1 MYRDDDLLLADILE
15 AASKIIEYTRGI
27 DYSFFLNDAKTH
39 DAVVRNFT
47 IIGEAAKR
55 ISNEYK
61 VQNPQI
67 DWKGLNGFRNR
78 IVHEYF
84 RVDYA
89 IVWEIIQTNILSLIE
104 TIPLLIEKNLKNRK
118 LTKRLAST
126 NKVFTPNSGTTVS
139 INYSYELKILEVEY
153 TELRIYHY
161 TNVEAEKWEEY
172 KEWIEKG
179 ESSGVFVNTHIK
191 PFYDFSLVDG

>member
-1 MYRDDDLLLADILE
+1 MYRNDDLLLNDILE
-15 AASKIIEYTRGI
+15 AATKIIEYTKGI
-27 DYSFFLNDAKTH
+27 NYSFFLTDAKTH
-39 DAVVRNFT
+39 DADVRNFT

-61 VQNPQI
+61 IQNPQI

-84 RVDYA
+84 RVDYS
-89 IVWEIIQTNILSLIE
+89 IVWEIIQADIQNLIQTIPSLIE
-104 TIPLLIEKNLKNRK
+104 NNLKKRNF
-118 LTKRLAST
+118 TKRLASS
-126 NKVFTPNSGTTVS
+126 NKIFTPNSDTTVS
-139 INYSYELKILEVEY
+139 INYSYESKILEVEY
-153 TELRIYHY
+153 TEQRIYHY
-161 TNVEAEKWEEY
+161 KNVEAEKWEEY

-179 ESSGVFVNTHIK
+179 ESSGVFINTHIK